1 MATAVLFASLPAPV
15 RQHAVHASTTLSRFS
30 PRDLI
35 ALARAVLQWPTGTSH
50 PTPITPALPATTLAA
65 CRSALDA
72 VRAVT
77 LHAEQAPSTPRA
89 DLVATA
95 QAYCYA
101 AMRAARGTPRVASC
115 LARAAESLPVRNA
128 REVLDELLRA
138 LGAAVVA
145 AAIAG
150 GEYAEEEVEVEDEG
164 VGPAS
169 PVKSATSTSARA
181 ASADRASVDSAV
193 LSS

>member
-1 MATAVLFASLPAPV
+1 MPRPRSWTSFATDLAHVLYA
-15 RQHAVHASTTLSRFS
+15 HTTTK
-30 PRDLI
+30 I
-35 ALARAVLQWPTGTSH
+35 ALARAVLQWPTGTH
-50 PTPITPALPATTLAA
+50 LTPAITPALPSTTLAA

-72 VRAVT
+72 VRALT
-77 LHAEQAPSTPRA
+77 LHAEQAPNTPRA
-89 DLVATA
+89 ELVATA

-101 AMRAARGTPRVASC
+101 AMRAARTTPRVASC

-150 GEYAEEEVEVEDEG
+150 GEYAEEEEMEDEG

-169 PVKSATSTSARA
+169 PVESTSTSTRA

-193 LSS
+193 LSA

>member
-35 ALARAVLQWPTGTSH
+35 ALARAVLQWPAGTH
-50 PTPITPALPATTLAA
+50 TPTPITPALPSTTLAA

-77 LHAEQAPSTPRA
+77 LHAEQAAPSTPHA

-95 QAYCYA
+95 QTYCYA
-101 AMRAARGTPRVASC
+101 AMRAARATPRVASC

-150 GEYAEEEVEVEDEG
+150 GEYAQEEEVEDEG

-169 PVKSATSTSARA
+169 PVKSTSATSQRA

>member
-1 MATAVLFASLPAPV
+1 MPRPRSWTSFVTDLARRLLA
-15 RQHAVHASTTLSRFS
+15 ASTCTK
-30 PRDLI
+30 I
-35 ALARAVLQWPTGTSH
+35 ALARAVLQWPTGTHVSA
-50 PTPITPALPATTLAA
+50 PITPALPSTTLAA

-72 VRAVT
+72 VRALA
-77 LHAEQAPSTPRA
+77 LHAEQAPASTSRPE
-89 DLVATA
+89 LVATA

-150 GEYAEEEVEVEDEG
+150 GEYAEEEEVDEG

-169 PVKSATSTSARA
+169 PVKSPPSQQRAT
-181 ASADRASVDSAV
+181 SADRASMDSAV